1 MGKAVFISII
11 IIHGLIHLMGFAK
24 SFGLLRIT
32 ELSQDISK
40 PLGLLWL
47 LSAILFFSVGI
58 LYLSNKDWWWIPGIF
73 AIILSLFLIV
83 VFWQDAKFGI
93 IPNIIILAAVVIGF
107 ALWNFDNQ
115 VDEEIKRILAVNNRE
130 AQVITEDMIQEMPDP
145 VQRWLRNSGVI
156 GKEKIHTVYLRQK
169 GSMRLKPE
177 QKGWMKADA
186 EQYFTIDKPAFVWRV
201 RTPVMGLPVVG
212 RDIFRDGKGGMQ
224 IKLAGIVPVVNLA
237 DNPKLNEAT
246 LQRYLGEMIWFP
258 TAALSENIKWEPI
271 DDYKAKATMSIGETT
286 GSAIFYF
293 NDEGEL
299 SRFVAYRYRDI
310 SDPEPT
316 EWVAKIKEYRYVKG
330 IKIPSKL
337 EASWMLDQG
346 EFTWYRFDVYEVKY
360 NELE

>member
-186 EQYFTIDKPAFVWRV
+186 EQYFTIDKPAPLILAPIRFKKFCKSTISGSRAAFRIIVVPGTVLAAMIRFSV
-201 RTPVMGLPVVG
+201 APTLGKSNSISFPDLGLPSP
-212 RDIFRDGKGGMQ
+212 I
-224 IKLAGIVPVVNLA
+224 I
-237 DNPKLNEAT
+237 NPAFSQT
-246 LQRYLGEMIWFP
+246 R
-258 TAALSENIKWEPI
+258 
-271 DDYKAKATMSIGETT
+271 
-286 GSAIFYF
+286 
-293 NDEGEL
+293 
-299 SRFVAYRYRDI
+299 
-310 SDPEPT
+310 
-316 EWVAKIKEYRYVKG
+316 
-330 IKIPSKL
+330 
-337 EASWMLDQG
+337 
-346 EFTWYRFDVYEVKY
+346 
-360 NELE
+360 